1 MVWYVIMKRTWS
13 ILLVCLAVPYWA
25 CAAPRSPAADT
36 DKRTA
41 SGVIVRYRAGT
52 RHHPGGFEFVRDL
65 DRELTRIFRAPGG
78 AGACVVLVDRAHPVG
93 PVTSSV
99 RGRVREIRLPE
110 NFVSRENDPAFRAE
124 LAAHIL
130 AARFGLPG
138 ECRPL
143 PGWIG
148 LGLEGLRRNSLSA
161 GRLVRDQQNYPVL
174 RGLLGA
180 GYLPDFRALMRL
192 KKCDFTGS
200 AYPAACEFSRFLLEA
215 FRRASTLKHNALGDY
230 TAGML
235 RGDLPEA
242 QLYRTFLLPALTGRR
257 RNAAAV
263 NEAEAFRQAAEQA
276 AFNFRTPRPAAELL
290 KLLPDILRFTV
301 AGPNGKPV
309 SGDAAMIPDMLHE
322 KHPSAYAA
330 RQTIQYRIQQYAR
343 MFSPELQGASGELL
357 NAVVRM
363 DGKEPEKERAA
374 LARARNA
381 LEIRLAEWA
390 RVEAFLE
397 ECERKY
403 VNPCLLFRPELST
416 VSEPDEFLSEAEKA
430 FFDEI
435 EKKYLEN

>member
-1 MVWYVIMKRTWS
+1 MKKTWS
-13 ILLVCLAVPYWA
+13 ILLLCLAVPYWT
-25 CAAPRSPAADT
+25 CAAPHSPAADT

-78 AGACVVLVDRAHPVG
+78 AGACVVLVDRAHPAG

-143 PGWIG
+143 PGWIR
-148 LGLEGLRRNSLSA
+148 LGLEGLRRNSLTA
-161 GRLVRDQQNYPVL
+161 GRIVRDQQNYPVL

-192 KKCDFTGS
+192 KKCDFSGS
-200 AYPAACEFSRFLLEA
+200 AYPAACEFGRFLLET
-215 FRRASTLKHNALGDY
+215 FRRASTLKRNALGDY

-235 RGDLPEA
+235 KGDLPES
-242 QLYRTFLLPALTGRR
+242 QLYRTFLLPALTGRHR
-257 RNAAAV
+257 RSAAA
-263 NEAEAFRQAAEQA
+263 NEAEAFRLAAEQA
-276 AFNFRTPRPAAELL
+276 AFNTRTPRPAADLL

-301 AGPNGKPV
+301 SGTDGKPV
-309 SGDAAMIPDMLHE
+309 SGDAAAIPDMLKN
-322 KHPSAYAA
+322 KHPASEAA
-330 RQTIQYRIQQYAR
+330 RQTVLYQLLRYAR
-343 MFSPELQGASGELL
+343 MYSPEIMGASGELL
-357 NAVVRM
+357 NAVSQM
-363 DGKEPEKERAA
+363 TGKAPEKERAA

-390 RVEAFLE
+390 RVEAYLE

-403 VNPCLLFRPELST
+403 VNPCLLFQPELST

-430 FFDEI
+430 FFDAV